1 MEFVDGMN
9 DLEAVEYCIDMGI
22 EEAKGLLE
30 TYKSA
35 DRFTNMKSVQALQKL
50 LATIHFDVELA
61 INPKTN
67 KPFGGQKRKH
77 LVGEL
82 RVDRVKKEDGR
93 EGNSRK
99 PTADDFILDEYV
111 FNKLVKLNGGDRPL
125 KNWVQEV
132 ELYNLYN
139 VDKEAMKLL
148 IENVHSEGI
157 AFFNAANVVNK
168 FSDTINKRNMSIVQ
182 SAINRLSKDNKIQST
197 IHFVFKG
204 LDNDYS
210 YVSEELYNEVKSE
223 VKEIVEEF
231 GLNYNS
237 YVSQKINS
245 QYRNAEYFECQKIVD
260 KHLADNHEIQYFY
273 KTIEIKILDKSLV
286 REVTRSEML
295 EAYFNRLIS
304 LTLQKQK
311 RKDYQDT
318 RFVEKEFYRLNTFV
332 LLDFIGVEVSQDV
345 ISEDK
350 LTIKER
356 SEQVYSNNSS
366 YHTAISERERAEA
379 IKNSAF

>member
-50 LATIHFDVELA
+50 LVTIHHDVELA
-61 INPKTN
+61 TNPKTN
-67 KPFGGQKRKH
+67 KPFSGKKRRH
-77 LVGEL
+77 LVGDL
-82 RVDRVKKEDGR
+82 RIERVKKEDGR
-93 EGNSRK
+93 ESNSRK
-99 PTADDFILDEYV
+99 PTADDFILDE
-111 FNKLVKLNGGDRPL
+111 FIFSKLVKLNGGNRPL
-125 KNWVQEV
+125 RNWVKEI

-139 VDKEAMKLL
+139 VDKEEMKSL

-157 AFFNAANVVNK
+157 AFFNAVNVVNK
-168 FSDTINKRNMSIVQ
+168 FFDTIDKRNTSIVQ

-197 IHFVFKG
+197 IHYVFKG
-204 LDNDYS
+204 LDNDFIN
-210 YVSEELYNEVKSE
+210 VSEELYEQVKSE
-223 VKEIVEEF
+223 VKELVEEME
-231 GLNYNS
+231 LNYNS
-237 YVSQKINS
+237 YISQKINS
-245 QYRNAEYFECQKIVD
+245 QYKNVEYFECQKVVN
-260 KHLADNHEIQYFY
+260 KYLADNHKIQYFY
-273 KTIEIKILDKSLV
+273 KTIGIKILDKSLA
-286 REVTRSEML
+286 REVSRSEML
-295 EAYFNRLIS
+295 EAYFNRPIS

-332 LLDFIGVEVSQDV
+332 LLDLIGIEVSQD
-345 ISEDK
+345 IINEDK

-366 YHTAISERERAEA
+366 YHTAISEKERAEA